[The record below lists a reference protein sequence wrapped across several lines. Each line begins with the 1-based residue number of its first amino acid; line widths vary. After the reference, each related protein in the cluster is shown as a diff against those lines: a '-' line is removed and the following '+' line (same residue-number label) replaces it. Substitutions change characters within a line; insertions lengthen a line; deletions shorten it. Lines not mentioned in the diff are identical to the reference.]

1 MPLNLP
7 RLRRVLRRALARRP
21 VDLWQRSEREWTLC
35 PASTVTVKPAL
46 FPQGALE
53 RVTALTPWRQ
63 WAIEQTMVH
72 GGVLSFGPTRAGL
85 LRNVDF
91 VDGHLFAGA
100 ATEQV
105 GVDPARWMIAPAA
118 REPDV
123 EAAQLVSTHS
133 GTVFFGCL
141 LLDDFLLELLADD
154 PPLKLSVPGK
164 PSGHEADYRAL
175 LGLGEKRVV
184 RRARVRQLTHFEEP
198 AFNDSKV
205 ARYRTLRERLQ
216 ARFEP
221 VAAPSSAGIYLRRGN
236 SGQRRVM
243 DNEPAVEAALERRGF
258 TVIDPMALPAAEIVR
273 QAMGA
278 RVVVSVEG
286 SQISHAIF
294 AMADDA
300 AMVVLQPPDRFGMQ
314 YKEFTDAMD
323 MRFAF
328 VVGRPA
334 EQGFAVDLAELQQLL
349 DRL

>member
-7 RLRRVLRRALARRP
+7 RLQRVLRRALARRP
-21 VDLWQRSEREWTLC
+21 VDLWQRSEREWTIC

-46 FPQGALE
+46 FPQGAME
-53 RVTALTPWRQ
+53 RVTALTPWRS
-63 WAIEQTMVH
+63 WGVEQTMVH

-105 GVDPARWMIAPAA
+105 GVDPARWVIAPAA
-118 REPDV
+118 REPDI

-133 GTVFFGCL
+133 GAVFFGCL
-141 LLDDFLLELLADD
+141 LLDDFLLEMLADD
-154 PPLKLSVPGK
+154 PPLRLSVPGK

-175 LGLGEKRVV
+175 LGLAEKRVL
-184 RRARVRQLTHFEEP
+184 RRGRVRLLTHYEEP

-205 ARYRTLRERLQ
+205 ARYRTLRERLR
-216 ARFEP
+216 ARVDATQP
-221 VAAPSSAGIYLRRGN
+221 PPAGIYLRRGN

-243 DNEPAVEAALERRGF
+243 ANEPAIEAALERRGF

-273 QAMGA
+273 QALGA

-294 AMADDA
+294 AMADEA

-334 EQGFAVDLAELQQLL
+334 EQGFEVDLTELQHLL